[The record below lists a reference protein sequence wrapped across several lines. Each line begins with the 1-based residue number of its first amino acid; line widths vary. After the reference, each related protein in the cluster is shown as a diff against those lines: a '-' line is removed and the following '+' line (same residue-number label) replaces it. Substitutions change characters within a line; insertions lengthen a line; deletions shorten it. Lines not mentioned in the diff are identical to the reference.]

1 MSDNDEPPPKK
12 EKRKVTD
19 KQMENLKKGMAVMKE
34 KREALAK
41 EREEFEAK
49 KAKGEIP
56 ADAPKPRFQP
66 KPPKLQPK
74 IVHAPPPQPEELT
87 VTRKARQVKVRV
99 AVESVPTKDD
109 LASLKAE
116 MLAAI
121 QKPAPE
127 PVIKEVPVEK
137 VVDRVVHKERVV
149 TGSEMLNQ
157 IFGLK

>member
-74 IVHAPPPQPEELT
+74 IVHTPPAPEELT
-87 VTRKARQVKVRV
+87 VARKARQVKVKV
-99 AVESVPTKDD
+99 AVDTVPTKDD

-116 MLAAI
+116 MLAAM

-149 TGSEMLNQ
+149 TGSDLLNS
-157 IFGLK
+157 IFFNAK